1 MHNVILL
8 NQISNMEH
16 LKLKNQLCF
25 PIYALSR
32 QVTLLYKPYLEEL
45 NLTYTQYLVLLVLW
59 EQDSICVRD
68 LGEKLWLDSGTLTPL
83 LKRMQEKK
91 LLERKR
97 SAEDERKVEV
107 TLTQAGIDLE
117 KCASL
122 IPEKLHQWF
131 EMDTEQANNLKAE
144 LKNLLEITSK
154 NCNKKI

>member
-1 MHNVILL
+1 MD
-8 NQISNMEH
+8 H

-32 QVTLLYKPYLEEL
+32 QVTLLYKPFLEEL

-59 EQDSICVRD
+59 EKDSICVRD

-91 LLERKR
+91 LIERNR
-97 SAEDERKVEV
+97 SLEDERRVDVK
-107 TLTQAGIDLE
+107 LTQAGIDLE

-122 IPEKLHQWF
+122 IPEKLNQLF
-131 EMDTEQANNLKAE
+131 ELNTEQANRLRLE
-144 LKNLLEITSK
+144 LKDLLEVTSK
-154 NCNKKI
+154 KCTNKDKL